1 MEGTSWDHAPQMR
14 ETFGSADPVGSR
26 VVFNI
31 GGNKAR
37 LIAVVNFSQK
47 RVVVE
52 AILSRAD
59 YDRMEWE

>member
-1 MEGTSWDHAPQMR
+1 MLATA
-14 ETFGSADPVGSR
+14 GSKAF
-26 VVFNI
+26 FN
-31 GGNKAR
+31 KL

-52 AILSRAD
+52 AILSHAD

>member
-1 MEGTSWDHAPQMR
+1 MR